1 MQNIYPKKNKR
12 LTITNSQGQRIVGIL
27 AERKF
32 HNMNTGNA
40 ANEKKSLIIICHGLF
55 GKFCFK
61 NFNILYTYI
70 NILIDLHIY
79 IIYIY
84 IHIYVIYFFFFFF
97 LIKIFLL

>member
-40 ANEKKSLIIICHGLF
+40 ANEKKKSHYHLSWSF
-55 GKFCFK
+55 RS
-61 NFNILYTYI
+61 
-70 NILIDLHIY
+70 
-79 IIYIY
+79 
-84 IHIYVIYFFFFFF
+84 
-97 LIKIFLL
+97 

>member
-61 NFNILYTYI
+61 NFNILYKYI
-70 NILIDLHIY
+70 NIFIY
-79 IIYIY
+79 FYLYFFYIFLNIYF
-84 IHIYVIYFFFFFF
+84 IYFFFFFF